1 MEAKLIVECVF
12 LVVGLALMLSRH
24 LLRMSV
30 NCRLL
35 ERVYRGERVIYPIN
49 EKKVRRLERV
59 KAFVDD
65 KANPEMYK
73 IGCREDTFTESIL
86 GGGGFFLF
94 FIGVGF
100 IVYSFLKGFIEDITT
115 PWMLGKSL
123 SLQFGI
129 GIFIPA
135 VLQCFVLGLLTEGIN
150 ALLALAVD
158 HFAGRRANEL
168 YERYHS
174 RDEYPSCD
182 RPYGVEE

>member
-1 MEAKLIVECVF
+1 
-12 LVVGLALMLSRH
+12 
-24 LLRMSV
+24 
-30 NCRLL
+30 
-35 ERVYRGERVIYPIN
+35 
-49 EKKVRRLERV
+49 
-59 KAFVDD
+59 
-65 KANPEMYK
+65 
-73 IGCREDTFTESIL
+73 
-86 GGGGFFLF
+86 
-94 FIGVGF
+94 
-100 IVYSFLKGFIEDITT
+100 
-115 PWMLGKSL
+115 MLGKSL